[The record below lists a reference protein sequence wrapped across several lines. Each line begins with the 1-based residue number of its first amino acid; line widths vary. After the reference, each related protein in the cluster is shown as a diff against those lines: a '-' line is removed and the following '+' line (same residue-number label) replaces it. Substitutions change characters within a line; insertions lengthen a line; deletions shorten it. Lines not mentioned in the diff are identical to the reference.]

1 MEQLIINIHARNN
14 YNIIYHI
21 FDLKIDSELFY
32 KAMKISN
39 LIVFKRNYFNE
50 NLEL

>member
-32 KAMKISN
+32 KAMKISK
-39 LIVFKRNYFNE
+39 LIVFKPNYFIE